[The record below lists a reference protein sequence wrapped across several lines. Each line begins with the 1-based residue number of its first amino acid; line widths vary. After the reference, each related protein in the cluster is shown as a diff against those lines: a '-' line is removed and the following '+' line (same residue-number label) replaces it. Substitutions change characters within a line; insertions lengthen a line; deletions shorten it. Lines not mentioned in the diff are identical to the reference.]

1 MTNYHYQLIE
11 DEKPVRII
19 LIIKLKIFPFVF
31 KDQDL
36 ARLEHDYVI
45 QQQMMLSKTAT
56 LNEILTFK
64 KELEKSD
71 RQREQLSDHLEV
83 LFIYLFSN

>member
-1 MTNYHYQLIE
+1 
-11 DEKPVRII
+11 
-19 LIIKLKIFPFVF
+19 
-31 KDQDL
+31 
-36 ARLEHDYVI
+36 
-45 QQQMMLSKTAT
+45 MMLSKTAT